1 MRLLQRIKFWLAGLL
16 GALLVRVLVG
26 TLRFHFI
33 GQTNPARPARTG
45 IVYAFWHSQF
55 LSLAY
60 LYRHKNIHAL
70 VSRHRDGEY
79 IVRVTRRLGFGAVRG
94 SSTRGGIRALS
105 EALEKLSEG
114 TDIAVTPDGPRGP
127 KQKFKPGALFLAR
140 ESGAPI
146 VLGACV
152 PKRAWRLKSW
162 DGFYVPKPF
171 SRVVLAAGEKIYI
184 PKTLSEE
191 QIEAKRAELERALN
205 ELTRRAEEAAEK
217 L

>member
-1 MRLLQRIKFWLAGLL
+1 
-16 GALLVRVLVG
+16 
-26 TLRFHFI
+26 
-33 GQTNPARPARTG
+33 
-45 IVYAFWHSQF
+45 
-55 LSLAY
+55 
-60 LYRHKNIHAL
+60 
-70 VSRHRDGEY
+70 
-79 IVRVTRRLGFGAVRG
+79 LGFGAVRG